1 MIINRIEKIVLNDDD
16 VKLLA
21 DFADLLDNI
30 EREIVDQKI
39 KYIISDI
46 RGHIDELEEHCLYE

>member
-1 MIINRIEKIVLNDDD
+1 MKIKRIEKIVLDDDD
-16 VKLLA
+16 VQLLA

-39 KYIISDI
+39 KNIIFDI
-46 RGHIDELEEHCLYE
+46 RGHIDELEEHCFDD

>member
-1 MIINRIEKIVLNDDD
+1 MIVKRIEKIALNDDD

-30 EREIVDQKI
+30 EREIVDQKKI
-39 KYIISDI
+39 Y
-46 RGHIDELEEHCLYE
+46 YF

>member
-1 MIINRIEKIVLNDDD
+1 MRIKRIEKIVLNDDD

-21 DFADLLDNI
+21 DFADLLDDI

-39 KYIISDI
+39 KNIIFDI
-46 RGHIDELEEHCLYE
+46 RGGIDELEEHCFDE